1 MDGFPDEGYNGGG
14 NANFDGG
21 SGSNDG
27 TRNFLRGA
35 NPLLGSSVYEGFTD
49 PAPPFTGSSGV
60 NPPRWGLD
68 SLDLN
73 DGGGWAAMDG
83 YDADPRS
90 DPAGSQMGPP
100 PVRVPRRRNL
110 TYEQPPSAR
119 FGGGGD
125 GTGGRATSEAVGGD
139 RVPRGHRGRA
149 SASAVD
155 GGVRGRRR
163 RRRGAVP
170 QVDDDIVNPMHATPV
185 GHIPVLFLTHRLSSI
200 AHVYYCVRSIC
211 CSPHLSLFVGVKLFL
226 MKSFRLGTIGGTG
239 QSPI

>member
-1 MDGFPDEGYNGGG
+1 MDGFPDDGFNGGG

-27 TRNFLRGA
+27 TRNFLAGA
-35 NPLLGSSVYEGFTD
+35 NPLLGSSLYEGFTD
-49 PAPPFTGSSGV
+49 PPPPYTGSSGV

-73 DGGGWAAMDG
+73 DGGGWAGMDG
-83 YDADPRS
+83 YDADLRS
-90 DPAGSQMGPP
+90 DPGGSQMGPP

-110 TYEQPPSAR
+110 TYEQPRSGR
-119 FGGGGD
+119 FGEGGD

-139 RVPRGHRGRA
+139 RVPRVHRGRA
-149 SASAVD
+149 SASAVE
-155 GGVRGRRR
+155 GGGRGRRR

-170 QVDDDIVNPMHATPV
+170 HVDDDIVNPMHATPM
-185 GHIPVLFLTHRLSSI
+185 GHIPVVFLTHRLSSI

-211 CSPHLSLFVGVKLFL
+211 CSPHRCLFVGVKSFL
-226 MKSFRLGTIGGTG
+226 MKSFRLGTTGETG